1 MSIHSLPGADRL
13 AIQTGALVIA
23 NCEAIN
29 ALAKAGVPEEQL
41 FRVAGGERVP
51 LFTRIIRDQAKSGE
65 CQLSHAPPGAPSLP
79 HPSLAAAAA
88 HVWPSLHCLMPGA
101 PGGHPEVIDTGEVYT
116 GEAHPYVCTMDIT
129 RGMKYGLL
137 KIGDIVPRDKMDT
150 GLASFVDYVADQ
162 KRNVFSHADGGQIMV
177 NFLVDS
183 KAILW
188 NAHLGSYEGI
198 MKLLE
203 PKPDVAILGIAGRA
217 NCNGRPFDGSAA
229 QFALNEVQ
237 WLQQPK
243 TIIWCLHDERCV
255 TRLSTSLHI
264 YMLTQIRLVLLNHFA
279 LTRRQRQ
286 RLWKRVQTP
295 KC

>member
-1 MSIHSLPGADRL
+1 MLTYSLPGADRL
-13 AIQTGALVIA
+13 ATQTGALVIA

-51 LFTRIIRDQAKSGE
+51 LFTRSIRDQAKAGK
-65 CQLSHAPPGAPSLP
+65 CQLSPAPPGAPSLP
-79 HPSLAAAAA
+79 DPSLAVAAA
-88 HVWPSLHCLMPGA
+88 HVWPSLHCLMPGG

-129 RGMKYGLL
+129 RGMKYSLL
-137 KIGDIVPRDKMDT
+137 KIADIVSRDKMDE
-150 GLASFVDYVADQ
+150 GLASFADYVADRR
-162 KRNVFSHADGGQIMV
+162 RNVFSHADGGQIMV

-198 MKLLE
+198 MKILE

-255 TRLSTSLHI
+255 TRLATRLEYKANI
-264 YMLTQIRLVLLNHFA
+264 TRLVQLNHFA
-279 LTRRQRQ
+279 STPRQLQ
-286 RLWKRVQTP
+286 RLWRRIQSP
-295 KC
+295 EY